1 MITCTTASLVLDHDY
16 HRRYILLII
25 FLDESTYAHTKLA
38 LNSLHQTYPLPLDF
52 KPFLHTYYTYI
63 YILLHHYL
71 RRESNSRV

>member
-38 LNSLHQTYPLPLDF
+38 LNL
-52 KPFLHTYYTYI
+52 
-63 YILLHHYL
+63 
-71 RRESNSRV
+71 